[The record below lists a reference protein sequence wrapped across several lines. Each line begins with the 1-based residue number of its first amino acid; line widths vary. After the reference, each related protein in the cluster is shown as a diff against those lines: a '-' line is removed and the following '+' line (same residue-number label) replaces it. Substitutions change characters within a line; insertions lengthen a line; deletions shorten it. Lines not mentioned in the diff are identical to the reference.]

1 MSFSQSTSISLTE
14 AQKNEIYKGLKQN
27 EYLKERLNK
36 TESALTKAQDLISV
50 QKTQIADQKQ
60 LINLKDDF
68 IAKESERTTAEIEAR
83 EAKIKGLNYQIDQ
96 ITKDQKKRE
105 RKAFWKGIAYGGVG
119 GALLTVTGIILLK

>member
-68 IAKESERTTAEIEAR
+68 IAK
-83 EAKIKGLNYQIDQ
+83 QP
-96 ITKDQKKRE
+96 
-105 RKAFWKGIAYGGVG
+105 
-119 GALLTVTGIILLK
+119 